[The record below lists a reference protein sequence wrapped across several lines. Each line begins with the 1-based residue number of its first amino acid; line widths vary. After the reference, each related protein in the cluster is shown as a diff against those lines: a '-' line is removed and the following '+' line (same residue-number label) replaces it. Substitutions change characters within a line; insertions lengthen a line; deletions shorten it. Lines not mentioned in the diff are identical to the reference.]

1 MKKNYAHRS
10 SNNEYYFLHD
20 AEICALCCF
29 AKIENDIAIS
39 LQRRSRGEC
48 DYFHAM
54 GIPSRYFSI
63 VIIEDIFL
71 HRFLLDS
78 REGHLLSDSVGFYC
92 FGNGKNSYLKLTL
105 LYVGAL
111 APCCQ
116 VVDGWVASGGGLRD
130 KRGYF

>member
-1 MKKNYAHRS
+1 
-10 SNNEYYFLHD
+10 
-20 AEICALCCF
+20 
-29 AKIENDIAIS
+29 
-39 LQRRSRGEC
+39 
-48 DYFHAM
+48 M

-78 REGHLLSDSVGFYC
+78 RERRLLSDSVGFYC
-92 FGNGKNSYLKLTL
+92 FGKGKNSYLKLTL

-130 KRGYF
+130 KRGYFLRLRIIVAGCCKFMNEEILGNLFL